1 MRKNTKNIELFP
13 IVVNIST
20 TSKAPICKGFARLG
34 SILPARADSQATS
47 ILLSAYWVQGQAPC
61 QCSPGRSNP
70 VRTASGRTFQGSSRA
85 FCSVK

>member
-34 SILPARADSQATS
+34 SILPARADSLATS
-47 ILLSAYWVQGQAPC
+47 ILLLACPLRGQGLFRCNPVRA
-61 QCSPGRSNP
+61 NP
-70 VRTASGRTFQGSSRA
+70 VRTASGQTFQDP
-85 FCSVK
+85 

>member
-47 ILLSAYWVQGQAPC
+47 ILLSGYLAREQAPC
-61 QCSPGRSNP
+61 RWNPVRSNP
-70 VRTASGRTFQGSSRA
+70 VRTASDRTFRDP
-85 FCSVK
+85 